1 MIVPKARQLPSGNW
15 HINLRLGGENVP
27 VTEPTEKACIRRAQA
42 IKAAYLA
49 GTAPVRQ
56 KKPDPVTLGQGIDKY
71 IERKRNVLSPSTL
84 RVYQAIRKGRFSDIM
99 DKPLAQVRDWQAV
112 VNSEAAVCSPKTLKN
127 AWTLV
132 ASVVE
137 AETGKRPR
145 VQLPQISRAEH
156 PFLEPSQ
163 IETFCEAVRGDP
175 VEIPALLGLS
185 SLRLSELLAL
195 TWAQVDLD
203 AGTVRV
209 SGAVVLGPDGLT
221 RKPTNKNASS
231 ARTVPVMPQLIEALR
246 AAPPHEPAD
255 PVVTLTPKGIYRRVN
270 TICRHADLP
279 EIGVHGLR
287 HSFASLAYHLGLPY
301 KVTMEIGGWSDD
313 ATMQRIYT
321 HISRSAVTE
330 AAAALRGFYAP
341 AAEKGEELDKNVHEN
356 VHAEKNPV
364 PTGTK

>member
-1 MIVPKARQLPSGNW
+1 MKTPKPKKLPSGSW
-15 HINLRLGGENVP
+15 FIYLRLGGEGIP
-27 VTEPTEKACIRRAQA
+27 ITEATETACTRRAQM

-49 GTAPVRQ
+49 GNPVPSRS
-56 KKPDPVTLGQGIDKY
+56 KAAPVTLGAGIDKY
-71 IERKRNVLSPSTL
+71 IARKKNVLSPSTL
-84 RVYQAIRKGRFSDIM
+84 RVYQAIRKGRFSAVM
-99 DKPLAQVRDWQAV
+99 DKPINAVKDWQAV
-112 VNSEAAVCSPKTLKN
+112 VNDEAAVCAPKTLRN

-132 ASVVE
+132 SSVIE

-145 VQLPQISRAEH
+145 VTLPQIVRAEH
-156 PFLEPSQ
+156 PFLDPDQ
-163 IETFCEAVRGDP
+163 IEGFCASLRGDP

-203 AGTVRV
+203 AATVRV

-221 RKPTNKNASS
+221 KKPTNKNASS
-231 ARTVPVMPQLIEALR
+231 ARTVPIMPQLVEALR
-246 AAPPHEPAD
+246 AAPPHAPGD

-270 TICRHADLP
+270 TICRHLGYP

-301 KVTMEIGGWSDD
+301 KVTMQIGGWSDD

-321 HISRSAVTE
+321 HIASAAVTE
-330 AAAALRGFYAP
+330 AADALRGFYAP
-341 AAEKGEELDKNVHEN
+341 APTSEKSK
-356 VHAEKNPV
+356 
-364 PTGTK
+364 T